1 MDTNMIKEEI
11 NRLKKRKKFLNML
24 LFPGFLFWC
33 FIVSVSY
40 KYIDVF
46 IVIIENVFNIDNLFI
61 ILLKKL
67 NDYFYLFSPLVLYD
81 GCKVE
86 INKVLEE
93 IERLNSEY
101 QLALDRDKKINDNS
115 EDWIKDRD
123 DVIKLYSIVERFEK
137 LPRDKQMEV
146 LNYIKGDLSLRD
158 KYTYLGIDK
167 LNDKYKEHLQTEC
180 EDIIFPDYEDENKN
194 NYTKKREK

>member
-1 MDTNMIKEEI
+1 
-11 NRLKKRKKFLNML
+11 ML

-67 NDYFYLFSPLVLYD
+67 NDYFYLFSPLVLYV
-81 GCKVE
+81 GGKVE

-101 QLALDRDKKINDNS
+101 QIALEKERKKKKREECKIVNY
-115 EDWIKDRD
+115 EEI
-123 DVIKLYSIVERFEK
+123 VKLYNIVERFER

-146 LNYIKGDLSLRD
+146 LNYIKGDLSLGD
-158 KYTYLGIDK
+158 KYTFLGIDK
-167 LNDKYKEHLQTEC
+167 LSDKYKEHLQTEC
-180 EDIIFPDYEDENKN
+180 EDIIFPDCEDENKN